1 MRNLF
6 DQTAATEFR
15 TRIGKLTP
23 ANQRQWGKMTA
34 PQAVAHCANA
44 LEMALGEIR
53 PPREFAGRILGPLVK
68 RIVLGNDA
76 RLRPGA
82 PTSPSIR
89 VDDDRDLDSER
100 LRLLRLLDRFSA
112 AGSAGCTTHPH
123 PFFGALTSEQW
134 SILMYKH
141 LDHHLR
147 QFGV

>member
-6 DQTAATEFR
+6 DPSAATEFQA
-15 TRIGKLTP
+15 RIGKLTP
-23 ANQRQWGKMTA
+23 SSQHLWGKMTA

-44 LEMALGEIR
+44 MEMALGEMR
-53 PPREFAGRILGPLVK
+53 PPREFVGRILGPLVK
-68 RIVLGNDA
+68 RLALGNDA
-76 RLRPGA
+76 PLRPGA

-89 VDDDRDLDSER
+89 VDDDRELEPER
-100 LRLLRLLDRFSA
+100 LRLLRLIDKFTA
-112 AGSAGCTTHPH
+112 AGPAGCTKHPH
-123 PFFGALTSEQW
+123 AFFGSLTPEQW